1 MPPSSV
7 CVVYKELTE
16 AKIDLDHLLHDDDD
30 LIPSSAYVVTA
41 AKTKAVEEAKAAETK
56 AVEEAKAACG
66 ASLSEL
72 PPVPPPPEAGSH
84 EGR

>member
-30 LIPSSAYVVTA
+30 LIPSSAYVVTEISTV
-41 AKTKAVEEAKAAETK
+41 KDVK
-56 AVEEAKAACG
+56 
-66 ASLSEL
+66 
-72 PPVPPPPEAGSH
+72 H
-84 EGR
+84 EK